1 MSTRSSKSG
10 LAPAEPLPKDARHNI
25 VDALLPL
32 AYPLAQL
39 RPAKRNARQHPA
51 DNLREIKASL
61 REFGQ
66 DVPLVAN
73 RRTGEVLKGNG
84 RLQSG
89 KELGWTH
96 MAVVWV
102 DDDEPK
108 AIARAIADN
117 AAALSSVWDEEML
130 AELLEEA
137 EADDADVR
145 RLLADIDLEFDPDS
159 IEQADDDDE
168 AGLDNER
175 YARVPELEIRPEEHY
190 DFVMVMSENVHE
202 WNRLCSLLGL
212 TQQVVSRKGRM
223 KIGLARAVKAKQLL
237 ALIDGESQADE

>member
-1 MSTRSSKSG
+1 
-10 LAPAEPLPKDARHNI
+10 
-25 VDALLPL
+25 
-32 AYPLAQL
+32 
-39 RPAKRNARQHPA
+39 
-51 DNLREIKASL
+51 
-61 REFGQ
+61 
-66 DVPLVAN
+66 
-73 RRTGEVLKGNG
+73 
-84 RLQSG
+84 
-89 KELGWTH
+89 
-96 MAVVWV
+96 
-102 DDDEPK
+102 
-108 AIARAIADN
+108 
-117 AAALSSVWDEEML
+117 
-130 AELLEEA
+130 
-137 EADDADVR
+137 DADVR

-237 ALIDGESQADE
+237 ALIDRE